1 MTAILGKETA
11 TRLRFGA
18 FTTVNHEQIRG
29 AIEQT
34 SFRGSF
40 QPMRGKFQKDDEVY
54 DTGGMLNLFVKNVAF
69 RTADDDPN
77 FPADEVVYN
86 GLRYRVIEVNRWP
99 KLLSHW
105 HVILD
110 KIGPAY
116 EGLEAELQA
125 GLQA

>member
-18 FTTVNHEQIRG
+18 FTTVDHEQVRG
-29 AIEQT
+29 AITQT
-34 SFRGSF
+34 TFRGSF
-40 QPMRGKFQKDDEVY
+40 QPFKGKIQSADELY
-54 DTGGMLNLFVKNVAF
+54 STDGMLNLFTKLDL
-69 RTADDDPN
+69 RTADDTQN
-77 FPADEVVYN
+77 CPADEVIYN
-86 GLRYRVIEVNRWP
+86 DLRYRVIEVNRWP

-116 EGLEAELQA
+116 EGLEVELQA

>member
-1 MTAILGKETA
+1 MTILGKEPA
-11 TRLRFGA
+11 LRLRFGA
-18 FTTVNHEQIRG
+18 FTVVNHEQVRG

-34 SFRGSF
+34 PFKGSF
-40 QPMRGKFQKDDEVY
+40 QPMRGKYQTADEVY
-54 DTGGMLNLFVKNVAF
+54 DTASMLTLFVKNVAF
-69 RTADDDPN
+69 RTANDSPN
-77 FPADEVVYN
+77 HPADEVIYN
-86 GLRYRVIEVNRWP
+86 GLRYRVIEANRWP